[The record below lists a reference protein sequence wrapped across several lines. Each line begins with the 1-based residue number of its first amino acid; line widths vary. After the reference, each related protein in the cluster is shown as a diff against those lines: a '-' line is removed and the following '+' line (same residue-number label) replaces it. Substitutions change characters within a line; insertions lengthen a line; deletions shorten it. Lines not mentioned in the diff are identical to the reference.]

1 MPTAILFRPWT
12 QSPLDSILPAPGTSY
27 VWDHAVHALCDWLI
41 SLIIM
46 PQGTSNCGVCRNSS
60 LLRQNNIQ
68 HLLFTHHL
76 LRDTWTAPSFGLL
89 CLVRLQTLGHWY
101 LYQSLLLILLGKYP
115 EMGIKPSFRV

>member
-27 VWDHAVHALCDWLI
+27 VWDHTVHALCDWLI

-46 PQGTSNCGVCRNSS
+46 PQAHPVVASVEIP